1 MSAEEYVTGRL
12 KELCEKKHMS
22 RYRLSIITGVS
33 QTAVAN
39 IFTGKSTPT
48 ISTLSLM
55 CDAFGISLA
64 QFFMDGADAGEAF
77 PGLSDQQRKLLEAWE
92 ELGPEKRQMLVK
104 FIESIR

>member
-12 KELCEKKHMS
+12 IELCEKKHMS
-22 RYRLSIITGVS
+22 RYRLALITGVS

-39 IFTGKSTPT
+39 ILAGRSTPT

-64 QFFMDGADAGEAF
+64 QFFTESGDAF
-77 PGLSDQQRKLLEAWE
+77 LGLSGQQQKLLATWE
-92 ELGPEKRQMLVK
+92 ELGPEKRKMLVK
-104 FIESIR
+104 FIESIK